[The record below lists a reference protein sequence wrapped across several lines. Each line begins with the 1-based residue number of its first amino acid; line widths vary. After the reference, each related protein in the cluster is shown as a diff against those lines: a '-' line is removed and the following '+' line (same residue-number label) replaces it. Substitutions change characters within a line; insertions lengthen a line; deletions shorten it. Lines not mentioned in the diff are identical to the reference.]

1 MFTKINVHQICKI
14 KQITKTPFHYTST
27 DSFKHQGILIKI
39 YLTMFLAAT
48 VAVMPSKV
56 GTDSAPQMLIYY
68 PL

>member
-1 MFTKINVHQICKI
+1 MYIRYVRLKKSLKLYST
-14 KQITKTPFHYTST
+14 TST